1 MNASLVSH
9 ILLNST
15 NHFHI
20 VKALKNRIEL
30 AHPLR
35 PARPGECSLD
45 LSYTCRKKLQYTM
58 IVFPSTFPSSLFL
71 QYCTNTTIGLWWH
84 FSNNCKQ
91 WTFHCKILLCFSNA
105 SYSSTHP
112 SCSSYSSTHHIN
124 TPLPFTMTFCSETKL
139 QSTVYKNAIYCCEI
153 CRKCKQDTKM

>member
-35 PARPGECSLD
+35 PARPGECSLE
-45 LSYTCRKKLQYTM
+45 LSYMENKALYTN
-58 IVFPSTFPSSLFL
+58 F
-71 QYCTNTTIGLWWH
+71 
-84 FSNNCKQ
+84 
-91 WTFHCKILLCFSNA
+91 
-105 SYSSTHP
+105 
-112 SCSSYSSTHHIN
+112 
-124 TPLPFTMTFCSETKL
+124 
-139 QSTVYKNAIYCCEI
+139 
-153 CRKCKQDTKM
+153 